1 MESKGPELRPP
12 VNFIGQDQAQ
22 FSDPSTL
29 LNVAIEN
36 RPSFAHAKIFLAEG
50 QEVLA
55 DWGSLLWM
63 DGQMR
68 METWCHGG
76 LWKAWWRVCAGEHCC
91 QNKYTAAPGG
101 SEIAFGDDLP
111 GDILPFAVTPGNGW
125 ILSHGAF
132 LCGTTNIRVDARFA
146 GCLTCCFGG
155 EGPFFSRITVDDKAG
170 LFFAGGY
177 GQISRHEVPEG
188 KVFLVH
194 AGMFFAANEKMNI
207 GVGWPGGCWSFCFS
221 QEGWVMKFQGPCVV
235 YTQNR
240 DPDYFRQLLHPYS
253 ILSDIL
259 QALDKQQNGSG
270 AGGANISIAM

>member
-12 VNFIGQDQAQ
+12 VNFIGQDQQ
-22 FSDPSTL
+22 SFSDPSTL
-29 LNVAIEN
+29 LNVSIEN
-36 RPSFAHAKIFLAEG
+36 RPSFAHAKVFLAEG

-63 DGQMR
+63 DGAMR

-76 LWKAWWRVCAGEHCC
+76 LWKAWWRVCAQEHCC

-155 EGPFFSRITVDDKAG
+155 EGPFFSRVTVDDKAG

-177 GQISRHEVPEG
+177 GQIQRNEVPEG
-188 KVFLVH
+188 KTLLVH
-194 AGMFFAANEKMNI
+194 AGMFFASNEKMNI
-207 GVGWPGGCWSFCFS
+207 GVGWPGGCCSFLFS
-221 QEGWVMKFQGPCVV
+221 GEGWVMKFQGPCVV

-240 DPDYFRQLLHPYS
+240 DPDYFRKLLRPYS
-253 ILSDIL
+253 ILSDIA
-259 QALDKQQNGSG
+259 QAMDKQHNGDGTVS
-270 AGGANISIAM
+270 AAIGGM

>member
-1 MESKGPELRPP
+1 MEQKGPEARPP
-12 VNFIGQDQAQ
+12 IHFIGQDQTA

-29 LNVAIEN
+29 LNVSIEN
-36 RPSFAHAKIFLAEG
+36 RPSFAHAKVSLAEG
-50 QEVLA
+50 QEVLG

-63 DGQMR
+63 DGAMK
-68 METWCHGG
+68 MDTWCHGG
-76 LWKAWWRVCAGEHCC
+76 LWRAWWRVCAQEHCC
-91 QNKYTAAPGG
+91 RNKYTAAPGG

-111 GDILPFAVTPGNGW
+111 GDLLPFAVTPGNGW

-132 LCGTTNIRVDARFA
+132 LCGTSNIQVDARFA

-177 GQISRHEVPEG
+177 GQIQRNEVAEG
-188 KVFLVH
+188 KTLLVH

-221 QEGWVMKFQGPCVV
+221 KEGWVMKFSGPCVV

-240 DPDYFRQLLHPYS
+240 DPDYFRRLLKPYS
-253 ILSDIL
+253 VFSDIS
-259 QALDKQQNGSG
+259 QALNKEGKNDGSVAG
-270 AGGANISIAM
+270 AISGM

>member
-12 VNFIGQDQAQ
+12 VNFIGQDQQA
-22 FSDPSTL
+22 FSDPSML
-29 LNVAIEN
+29 LNVSIEN
-36 RPSFAHAKIFLAEG
+36 RPSFAHAKVFLAEG

-63 DGQMR
+63 DGAMR

-76 LWKAWWRVCAGEHCC
+76 LWKAWWRVCAQEHCC

-170 LFFAGGY
+170 LFFWRWLRTDFETRSPRGQSIFSTCWHVLCSQRENGHWHWLAGRLLVVLLVWRRLG
-177 GQISRHEVPEG
+177 HEIHWT
-188 KVFLVH
+188 LR
-194 AGMFFAANEKMNI
+194 
-207 GVGWPGGCWSFCFS
+207 C
-221 QEGWVMKFQGPCVV
+221 
-235 YTQNR
+235 
-240 DPDYFRQLLHPYS
+240 LHSEPRP
-253 ILSDIL
+253 
-259 QALDKQQNGSG
+259 
-270 AGGANISIAM
+270 